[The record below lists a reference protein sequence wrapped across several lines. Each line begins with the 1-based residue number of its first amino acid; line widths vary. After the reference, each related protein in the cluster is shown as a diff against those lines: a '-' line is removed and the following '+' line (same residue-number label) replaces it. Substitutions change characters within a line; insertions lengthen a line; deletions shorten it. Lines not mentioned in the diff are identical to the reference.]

1 MLDILIVDPPHVVL
15 KGLAT
20 DRGYNMGPVSL
31 AAYLRQE
38 GIRTL
43 VLTGDLLLDYRISNP
58 IANIVHEL
66 RTTVK
71 NLAAGQREI
80 ESAINDRNHIVWKKL
95 IEAVLEV
102 NPKAVGIPY
111 FTPMK
116 CIVERIASLIKEVN
130 PDIKIIAGSFHP
142 TFCPE
147 DVMLNTDIDFV
158 IRGEGEIPL
167 LKLMQELKKD
177 DPKWETVPGIYYRNQ
192 NGQVMHNPGVGL
204 IGDLDVLPFPARD
217 LVMNC
222 DYDIYRVHSIS
233 TTRGC
238 PYTCSFCADNR
249 FWNGKVRRRSVG
261 SVIAELRL
269 LKEQYKAVSV
279 DFVDGTFTYDR
290 KYLETFCQTLIN
302 DRLDIKWGCT
312 ARYDNLDEDLL
323 KLMKQAKCTGLYF
336 GLESGSDR
344 ILKSVDKK
352 LTVENMIKVSKMVHD
367 SGITCISSVLLGLPD
382 ETKKDIE
389 ATLKLMKT
397 FKTDFFDVNSFAP
410 LPGSTLG
417 DLVSEEERKNIDWG
431 KVAFKSYDNYFLK
444 AMSKEEFRQNQMKAY
459 QISDR
464 VRRKSIIRLGIKTVS
479 SSITGKFKK
488 SNNGSSD
495 SLFSYS

>member
-1 MLDILIVDPPHVVL
+1 
-15 KGLAT
+15 
-20 DRGYNMGPVSL
+20 
-31 AAYLRQE
+31 
-38 GIRTL
+38 
-43 VLTGDLLLDYRISNP
+43 
-58 IANIVHEL
+58 
-66 RTTVK
+66 
-71 NLAAGQREI
+71 
-80 ESAINDRNHIVWKKL
+80 
-95 IEAVLEV
+95 
-102 NPKAVGIPY
+102 
-111 FTPMK
+111 
-116 CIVERIASLIKEVN
+116 
-130 PDIKIIAGSFHP
+130 
-142 TFCPE
+142 
-147 DVMLNTDIDFV
+147 
-158 IRGEGEIPL
+158 
-167 LKLMQELKKD
+167 
-177 DPKWETVPGIYYRNQ
+177 
-192 NGQVMHNPGVGL
+192 
-204 IGDLDVLPFPARD
+204 
-217 LVMNC
+217 
-222 DYDIYRVHSIS
+222 
-233 TTRGC
+233 
-238 PYTCSFCADNR
+238 
-249 FWNGKVRRRSVG
+249 
-261 SVIAELRL
+261 LRL